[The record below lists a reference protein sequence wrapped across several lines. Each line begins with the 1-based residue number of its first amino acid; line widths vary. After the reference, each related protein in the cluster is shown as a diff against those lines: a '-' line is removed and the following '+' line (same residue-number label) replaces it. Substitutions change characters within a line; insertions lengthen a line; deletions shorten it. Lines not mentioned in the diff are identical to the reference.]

1 MKRML
6 SELNAIREV
15 VNVYPRKR
23 KQKVERQQTVLT
35 KTSEIQQK
43 LISILDLGKESN
55 TVLG

>member
-1 MKRML
+1 ML

-43 LISILDLGKESN
+43 IISILDLGKESN